1 MKKSTLTYAKNTW
14 TDEYGDDEYNELL
27 SECSLQCQLPKEQ
40 GQKRCQWQCKFC
52 TEVFKCKPSLN
63 YHRYRGCPKIGHR
76 LKMYPMV
83 GKGKRDVV
91 KHACCHKGFTDAAIQ
106 EGTKWQ
112 QGCIPQMTVETYGSL
127 MILPAGSKEH
137 KQVEMGGHTD
147 FIQECAVEDEKWT
160 WSPLYILLRDY
171 SLLSTR
177 LPRPWKHTAEE
188 WDSVWEFIATNQ
200 ATKIEYH
207 GRPSPIVAAL
217 YFTWRFHF
225 DEWIGHV
232 ELSKLRDRL
241 EDASEEKEFVN
252 NLLRLQDIM
261 MSRWHGWS
269 ERKIQEQQIL
279 ANDVASF
286 KATSESPGHQEV
298 IKRICS
304 HFVGMAHCVMED
316 IAAFDSQQLKDM
328 WIGGHL
334 KSEQEMLIA
343 TWRDTLDNTIK
354 EKWHADGC
362 LWIKIRW
369 G

>member
-1 MKKSTLTYAKNTW
+1 MKESTLTYAKNTW

-40 GQKRCQWQCKFC
+40 GLKRCQWRCKFC

-91 KHACCHKGFTDAAIQ
+91 KRSCFHKGFTDAAIQ

-112 QGCIPQMTVETYGSL
+112 LGCIPQMTVETYGSL
-127 MILPAGSKEH
+127 VNLPAGSKEH

-160 WSPLYILLRDY
+160 WSPLYLLLRDF
-171 SLLSTR
+171 SLLSTY

-188 WDSVWEFIATNQ
+188 WDFVREFIVTNQ
-200 ATKIEYH
+200 ATSIEYH
-207 GRPSPIVAAL
+207 ICRSLVVTAL
-217 YFTWRFHF
+217 VFTWDFHF
-225 DEWIGHV
+225 DGRIEDV
-232 ELSKLRDRL
+232 QLSKLKEQL
-241 EDASEEKEFVN
+241 ENASQEKEFGN
-252 NLLRLQDIM
+252 NLSRIQHLIM
-261 MSRWHGWS
+261 RRWYGLS
-269 ERKIQEQQIL
+269 VERDRQEQQIL

-298 IKRICS
+298 IKRVCS
-304 HFVGMAHCVMED
+304 HFVGMSHHVMNVMVD
-316 IAAFDSQQLKDM
+316 HHSRCLKDM

-334 KSEQEMLIA
+334 KCEQVMLHKK
-343 TWRDTLDNTIK
+343 WRDTFFDEIEWFSGDYGFLGI
-354 EKWHADGC
+354 
-362 LWIKIRW
+362 
-369 G
+369 

>member
-1 MKKSTLTYAKNTW
+1 MKECTLTYAKNTW
-14 TDEYGDDEYNELL
+14 TDKYGDDEYNELL

-40 GQKRCQWQCKFC
+40 GQKRCQWRCKFC

-91 KHACCHKGFTDAAIQ
+91 KRSCFHKGFTDAAIQ

-112 QGCIPQMTVETYGSL
+112 LGCIPLVN
-127 MILPAGSKEH
+127 LPAGSKEH
-137 KQVEMGGHTD
+137 KQVEIGSHTD

-160 WSPLYILLRDY
+160 WSPLYLLLRDF
-171 SLLSTR
+171 SLLSTK

-188 WDSVWEFIATNQ
+188 WDFVKEFIVTNQ
-200 ATKIEYH
+200 ATGIQYH
-207 GRPSPIVAAL
+207 GRPPPIVMAIN
-217 YFTWRFHF
+217 FTWNFHF
-225 DEWIGHV
+225 DGRIKDV
-232 ELSKLRDRL
+232 QLSKLKEQL
-241 EDASEEKEFVN
+241 ENASQEKEFGN
-252 NLLRLQDIM
+252 NLSRIQHLM
-261 MSRWHGWS
+261 MSSWDGWS
-269 ERKIQEQQIL
+269 VERERQEQQIL

-304 HFVGMAHCVMED
+304 YFVGMARRAIKVMVNLH
-316 IAAFDSQQLKDM
+316 SQCLKDM

-334 KSEQEMLIA
+334 KCEQVML
-343 TWRDTLDNTIK
+343 N
-354 EKWHADGC
+354 EKWRETLFDIFWEEWFSDG
-362 LWIKIRW
+362 LGDLHI
-369 G
+369 